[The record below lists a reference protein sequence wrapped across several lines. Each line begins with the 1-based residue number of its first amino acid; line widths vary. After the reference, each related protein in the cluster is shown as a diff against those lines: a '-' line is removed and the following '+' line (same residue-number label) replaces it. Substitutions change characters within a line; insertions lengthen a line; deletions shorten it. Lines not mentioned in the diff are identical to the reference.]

1 MELPDGGAL
10 RDPCA
15 IQLQSG
21 VSSWMAHVSRMLGL
35 FTFNRGG
42 PPLAFSRLL
51 LLGLL
56 LRDHLSLIGTFFS
69 FFFFFKLA
77 TVNRL
82 TVRGEGGRAGRG
94 WDLGVS
100 FGANPLALS
109 ARSSRKPFFL
119 FRVISSS
126 SSSSELLSMCAMTR
140 LGVQTPES
148 LLGLSS
154 VSET

>member
-1 MELPDGGAL
+1 MTGVTSLELPDGGAL

-42 PPLAFSRLL
+42 PPLAFGRLL

-56 LRDHLSLIGTFFS
+56 LRDHLSLLGTFFS

-82 TVRGEGGRAGRG
+82 TVRGGGGESRKR
-94 WDLGVS
+94 LGPWGILWRRPFSLVCKELMQA
-100 FGANPLALS
+100 FLLVQAHLFFFFFLGAVVYMCDDKTGGAN
-109 ARSSRKPFFL
+109 
-119 FRVISSS
+119 
-126 SSSSELLSMCAMTR
+126 T
-140 LGVQTPES
+140 
-148 LLGLSS
+148 
-154 VSET
+154 